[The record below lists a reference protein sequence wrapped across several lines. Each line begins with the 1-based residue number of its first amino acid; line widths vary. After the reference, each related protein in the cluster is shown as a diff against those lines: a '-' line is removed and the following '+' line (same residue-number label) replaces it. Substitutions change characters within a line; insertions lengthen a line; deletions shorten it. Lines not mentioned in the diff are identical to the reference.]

1 MRTYFRTAWTNGCIL
16 HACHS
21 GGNQIDLALQNNVE
35 FPENWIEYIYHVGSS
50 RCCHSIFSN
59 QALLQEA
66 KYDRRKQTVFFTSVD
81 PRNELQKEELH
92 DVTKP

>member
-50 RCCHSIFSN
+50 RCCHSIFPI
-59 QALLQEA
+59 
-66 KYDRRKQTVFFTSVD
+66 RPCCRKPNTTGENKRYSSHPWTPGMNFKRKNFMT
-81 PRNELQKEELH
+81 
-92 DVTKP
+92 